1 MNWTIK
7 LSSHA
12 EKHIRRLPKPLRRKV
27 ATSLAALET
36 LPFPLFHKD
45 VLSLSGELQDYHRLR
60 VGEYRVIF
68 RVLKE
73 DRIIA
78 VVGIYP
84 RGDAYKK
91 A

>member
-7 LSSHA
+7 LSSQA
-12 EKHIRRLPKPLRRKV
+12 EKHFRRLPKSIRLRV
-27 ATSLAALET
+27 ASALAELGALSYPT
-36 LPFPLFHKD
+36 FHKD
-45 VLSLSGELQDYHRLR
+45 VLSLSGELQEYHRLR

-68 RVLKE
+68 RVLKV
-73 DRIIA
+73 DKIIA